1 MVAAKTPTKKQI
13 AQFKAR
19 GMRPGEVM
27 KPQTF
32 TVVIGFNTADETRYE
47 ADPDRKIKESD
58 LPADEIEGLIAGGA
72 IKEAE

>member
-1 MVAAKTPTKKQI
+1 MPKTKK
-13 AQFKAR
+13 KTER
-19 GMRPGEVM
+19 
-27 KPQTF
+27 TF

-47 ADPDRKIKESD
+47 VDPDKQIKESD